1 METTGREGPIRL
13 EREALYRE
21 VWAEPVTKVARR
33 YGISDVGLQ
42 KICRRLEVP
51 LPPRGYW
58 ARVSAGR
65 TPRQAPL
72 LPTKGPTVHILQ
84 KRPTPRDP
92 ELETR
97 IAAMVVEH
105 VQYAESAPLHDS
117 IDACLPVV
125 RRMAEKLAKTRH
137 RTDRGW
143 LAVDGASSFSME
155 VSEATAPRA
164 LLVLDALLR
173 TFQMASARLKG
184 PVGPGYPAH
193 FVMDDEPFTLRIRER
208 GRQPADMDLETA
220 ARLSTMGTERRAAA
234 AASQPTGALSLTVVP
249 LNASAKAVTW
259 RDKVDAPIQA
269 RLGEIAHGVKV
280 LAQRLRVEREVAA
293 ERRRREE
300 EEARVRE
307 QKREIRRAHLRRL
320 EVTYEKALRWQR
332 AQLLKAYLAALV
344 AQHPNPTREVA
355 SQISWLQNA
364 AEWLDPVTARYWPE
378 VDDVEDRYHSYLAT
392 HPLWVYKAST

>member
-1 METTGREGPIRL
+1 METTGRDGPIRL

-58 ARVSAGR
+58 ARVAAGR
-65 TPRQAPL
+65 TPRKAPL
-72 LPTKGPTVHILQ
+72 LLTKGPTVHLLQ
-84 KRPTPRDP
+84 KRPTPRDL
-92 ELETR
+92 ELATR
-97 IAAMVVEH
+97 VAAMVVEH

-143 LAVDGASSFSME
+143 LAVGGTGSFSME
-155 VSEATAPRA
+155 VSEASTHQA

-173 TFQMASARLKG
+173 TFQMAGARLKG

-193 FVMDDEPFTLRIRER
+193 FVWDDEPFTVRIRER
-208 GRQPADMDLETA
+208 GRQPAEMDPETA
-220 ARLSTMGTERRAAA
+220 ARLSTMGAERRAAA

-249 LNASAKAVTW
+249 LSASAKAVTW
-259 RDKVDAPIQA
+259 RDKVGAPIQA

-320 EVTYEKALRWQR
+320 EGIYEEALRWQR
-332 AQLLKAYLAALV
+332 AQLLRGYLAALI
-344 AQHPNPTREVA
+344 AQHPDPTPEVA
-355 SQISWLQNA
+355 SELSWLQNA
-364 AEWLDPVTARYWPE
+364 VDWLDPATEQHWPE
-378 VDDVEDRYHSYLAT
+378 VDDVEDYYLAYRPK
-392 HPLWVYKAST
+392 HPLWEDGR

>member
-58 ARVSAGR
+58 ARVAAGR

-72 LPTKGPTVHILQ
+72 LPTKGPIVHLLER
-84 KRPTPRDP
+84 RPDSRDP
-92 ELETR
+92 EVETR
-97 IAAMVVEH
+97 VAAMVVEQ
-105 VQYAESAPLHDS
+105 VQYPESAPLHDS

-125 RRMAEKLAKTRH
+125 RRMAEKLAKTPQ

-143 LAVDGASSFSME
+143 LAVDGASSFDLE

-173 TFQMASARLKG
+173 TFQMAGAGLKG

-193 FVMDDEPFTLRIRER
+193 FVVDDEPFTLRIRER
-208 GRQPADMDLETA
+208 GRQPAVIDPETA
-220 ARLSTMGTERRAAA
+220 ARLSTMGSERRAAA
-234 AASQPTGALSLTVVP
+234 AASQSTGALSLTVVP
-249 LNASAKAVTW
+249 LRASAKAVTW
-259 RDKVDAPIQA
+259 RGKVNAPIEA

-364 AEWLDPVTARYWPE
+364 AEWLDPVAARYWPE